1 MSDLQ
6 TVRARADELAART
19 REAWYDAGMDERT
32 AAVAAGLAAA
42 AAKLREAELDDRA
55 AALGK
60 KLRDSKAAQ
69 QAGERAR
76 EYSDKAVELFNELLE
91 DTRAAERFGLK
102 PVPAPKK
109 RRPTWLLLLLA
120 VGAALGLAAARKR
133 SSSGGGTLEV
143 TGPITSGE
151 SSVPAEP
158 KPLAEKVRTAIGQ
171 DPRTRELPERLNI
184 NVVEGTVFVRG
195 PVPDTY
201 DEEDLR
207 TVVASVDG
215 VTDVDLQVSRSS

>member
-1 MSDLQ
+1 M
-6 TVRARADELAART
+6 VRARADELAART

-32 AAVAAGLAAA
+32 AALAAGLAAA
-42 AAKLREAELDDRA
+42 AAKLKDANLDDRA
-55 AALGK
+55 AELGK
-60 KLRDSKAAQ
+60 RLRDSKATQ

-76 EYSDKAVELFNELLE
+76 EYGDKAVELFNELLE
-91 DTRAAERFGLK
+91 DTRAAERFGLR
-102 PVPAPKK
+102 PPPAPKK

-120 VGAALGLAAARKR
+120 VAAAVGVAAAKKSR
-133 SSSGGGTLEV
+133 SSSTGGGTLEMS
-143 TGPITSGE
+143 GPTSTAT
-151 SSVPAEP
+151 SVPAEP

-195 PVPDTY
+195 PVPESY
-201 DEEDLR
+201 DEEELR